1 MNIRIAGT
9 VNDSIVDGP
18 GYRYTIFAQGCPHH
32 CPGCHNP
39 QSHDF
44 EGGRVTD
51 TDTILRQVRENPLL
65 DGITLS
71 GGEPFCQP
79 EACRAL
85 AEAARDLGLSVWC
98 YTGFTWEKLMQ
109 EADPARLAL
118 LEAVDVLVDGPFI
131 LAQKSLELK
140 FCGSRN
146 QRLID
151 VKKTRQAGQVTL
163 WQPDSWDV
171 L

>member
-18 GYRYTIFAQGCPHH
+18 GYRYTVFTQGCPHH

-39 QSHDF
+39 ESHDF
-44 EGGRVTD
+44 AGGRVVD
-51 TDTILRQVRENPLL
+51 TEVILKQVRENPIL
-65 DGITLS
+65 DGVTLS

-79 EACRAL
+79 EACLELARAAHAL
-85 AEAARDLGLSVWC
+85 HLNVWC
-98 YTGFTWEKLMQ
+98 YTGYTYEMLLK

-118 LEAVDVLVDGPFI
+118 LSEVDVLVDGPFI

-151 VKKTRQAGQVTL
+151 LKKTRETGVVTL
-163 WQPDSWDV
+163 WQAPSWDA